1 MLKLYH
7 KFVSRPSVGGLSFPE
22 YVIYRG
28 EQVLYCF
35 LSKVGFLTFLSC
47 TSSLTKYIGHPSYL
61 TCVAGISRVLD
72 HLLDPEARGFGWGR
86 NCHCA
91 LKLAL
96 EHFPSNAVFS
106 SGWHRHCDSW
116 LWYWREVS
124 PLWVWGL
131 TAFAPALIRRF
142 SLQWLFS
149 LLSVSLQCRI

>member
-7 KFVSRPSVGGLSFPE
+7 KFFSRPSVGGLSFPE

-47 TSSLTKYIGHPSYL
+47 TASLTKYIGLSFLSSLCCRHIQSTWSP
-61 TCVAGISRVLD
+61 TWSRSPRVRLREK
-72 HLLDPEARGFGWGR
+72 LPLCPEV
-86 NCHCA
+86 
-91 LKLAL
+91 AL

-106 SGWHRHCDSW
+106 SGPHRHCDSW

-131 TAFAPALIRRF
+131 TAFALALMRRF